1 MYLILLQLDFS
12 YDVIMVLAQK
22 DNLDH
27 LLDLDLKH
35 VLNGKPGFLTDHAEI
50 NAYIIHFIE
59 KSRQCYL
66 YLRIQRVA

>member
-1 MYLILLQLDFS
+1 MYLIMLQLDFS

-35 VLNGKPGFLTDHAEI
+35 VLNGKPGCLTDHAEI
-50 NAYIIHFIE
+50 MHISYT
-59 KSRQCYL
+59 L
-66 YLRIQRVA
+66 